1 MMVTEAQSKRF
12 SLLIFIVNR
21 FKKLL
26 LIISNQ
32 FRKIEFWL
40 LPPKQPFDVTVSTN
54 DIKKSQELY
63 VWRSL
68 EKFENSKKTFN
79 LIHKI
84 GLNFQRFQKR

>member
-1 MMVTEAQSKRF
+1 MVTEAQSKRF